1 MQRHGAMKERDMCVH
16 VCVAYMVYRMGCE
29 ADGVYVGCVNSREV
43 WHGGMEVFMV
53 CVCGKQDR

>member
-1 MQRHGAMKERDMCVH
+1 MKERDMCVH
-16 VCVAYMVYRMGCE
+16 VCVAYMVYMMGCE